1 MMMLILLTSILMT
14 QDADASHQ
22 LDEEAEKMII
32 IIMSDDP
39 SYQHDSDEGRE
50 INKDCYYCILHKAS
64 YYFNCMTDFPCTQ
77 SNVKSR
83 FVKKHENNII

>member
-39 SYQHDSDEGRE
+39 SYQHDSDEG
-50 INKDCYYCILHKAS
+50 
-64 YYFNCMTDFPCTQ
+64 
-77 SNVKSR
+77 
-83 FVKKHENNII
+83 